1 MSSYLQQYTIQV
13 PMTKQ
18 ILITGGA
25 GFIGHHLIEHILLH
39 TDWNIITI
47 DRLDVSGNLNR
58 LHEMLTNH
66 DLEVKKRV
74 RFIFHDLRA
83 ELGPQLMHDIGD
95 INVILHVAASSHVD
109 RSILYPLQFVQDNIV
124 GTAHILEYARKLKN
138 LEKFIYFS
146 TDEVFGPAPA
156 GVSYHERDRYNS
168 TNPYSATKAAGEEL
182 CVAYENTYGMPIYIT
197 HTMNV
202 FGYRQLPEKF
212 IPRSIFLVKNNLT
225 VTVHSNPEKTQAGS
239 RTYVHVKDVASAI
252 MFLLT
257 NNITPNLDQ
266 GGARIPKFNI
276 VGPQEVDNLS
286 LVQWIADAQGKE
298 LKYEMVDFHS
308 SRPGHDLR
316 YSLSG
321 AYMQSLGWVPK
332 LDLKSQIHDLVNWY
346 LDNPRWLN
354 S

>member
-1 MSSYLQQYTIQV
+1 
-13 PMTKQ
+13 MTKRV
-18 ILITGGA
+18 LITGGA
-25 GFIGHHLIEHILLH
+25 GFIGHHLIEFMLMN
-39 TDWNIITI
+39 TDWEIVTI

-58 LHEMLTNH
+58 LHEMLTGYSKNIKQR
-66 DLEVKKRV
+66 L

-95 INVILHVAASSHVD
+95 IDIILHVAASSHVD

-138 LEKFIYFS
+138 LERLIYFS
-146 TDEVFGPAPA
+146 TDEVFGPAPP

-182 CVAYENTYGMPIYIT
+182 CVAYENTYKLPIYVT

-212 IPRSIFLVKNNLT
+212 IPRSIFLIKNDLS
-225 VTVHSNPEKTQAGS
+225 VTVHSNPEKTKAGS
-239 RTYVHVKDVASAI
+239 RTYVHVNDVSSAI

-257 NNITPNLDQ
+257 SNIEPMADST
-266 GGARIPKFNI
+266 GARIPKFNI

-286 LVQWIADAQGKE
+286 LVQWIADAQDKE

-321 AYMQSLGWVPK
+321 AYMESLGWRPT
-332 LDLKSQIHDLVNWY
+332 LDLKSQITNIVNWY
-346 LDNPRWLN
+346 IDNPRWLE
-354 S
+354 

>member
-1 MSSYLQQYTIQV
+1 
-13 PMTKQ
+13 MTKR

-25 GFIGHHLIEHILLH
+25 GFIGHHLIEYILLH
-39 TDWNIITI
+39 TDWEIITI

-58 LHEMLTNH
+58 LYEMLSGHTTAN
-66 DLEVKKRV
+66 KQRV

-95 INVILHVAASSHVD
+95 VNIILHVAASSHVD

-138 LEKFIYFS
+138 LERLIYFS

-156 GVSYHERDRYNS
+156 GVSYQERDRYNS
-168 TNPYSATKAAGEEL
+168 TNPYSATKAAAEEL
-182 CVAYENTYGMPIYIT
+182 CVAYENTYGLPIYVT

-212 IPRSIFLVKNNLT
+212 IPRSIFLIKNDLP
-225 VTVHSNPEKTQAGS
+225 VIVHSTPEKTKAGS
-239 RTYVHVKDVASAI
+239 RTYVHVTDVASAI

-257 NNITPNLDQ
+257 SDIKTLPDST
-266 GGARIPKFNI
+266 GARIPKFNI

-286 LVQWIADAQGKE
+286 LVQWIADVQGKK

-321 AYMQSLGWVPK
+321 AYMESLGWRPT
-332 LDLKSQIHDLVNWY
+332 LDLKSHIGNIVNWY
-346 LDNPRWLN
+346 INNPRWLE
-354 S
+354 